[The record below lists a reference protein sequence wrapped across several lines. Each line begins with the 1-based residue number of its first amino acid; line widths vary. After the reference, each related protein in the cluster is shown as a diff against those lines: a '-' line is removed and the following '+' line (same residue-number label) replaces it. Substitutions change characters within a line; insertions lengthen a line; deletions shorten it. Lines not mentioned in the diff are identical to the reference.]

1 MFVRRFGNGS
11 LGHHFAFQRRYLA
24 KNSMWDS
31 KSIGTPNP
39 FRMRSKKDNVTGN
52 LKEQQQSATPESS
65 NMPDMQ
71 DAQVSFLLI

>member
-1 MFVRRFGNGS
+1 
-11 LGHHFAFQRRYLA
+11 
-24 KNSMWDS
+24 MWDS